1 MPRDL
6 PRRSGLA
13 VGMYFRHTYVVKNMT
28 ERRAAAGVLP
38 SPALRPSAEGS
49 GPADV
54 RTRDRVA
61 QLLLEQGPST
71 AVALGEALGLSAPAI
86 RRHLD
91 SLLAEGRIAEREPRA
106 LPGRGRGR
114 PAKVYALTDA
124 GRGAFPHAY
133 DDLAVQA
140 LRFLRSTGGEP
151 AVEAFAAARVAG
163 LAARLRIA
171 ASGRS
176 TLVARAEAVAA
187 TLTQDGYAATSAP
200 GPLGL
205 QLCQHHCPVVHVA
218 AEFPQLCEAET
229 HAIALA
235 LGTHVQRLATIAHG
249 DGVCTTYLPS
259 PSPGP
264 TGSAPPGPPGTG
276 PPQGSTT

>member
-1 MPRDL
+1 
-6 PRRSGLA
+6 
-13 VGMYFRHTYVVKNMT
+13 MYFGHTYVVKNMT
-28 ERRAAAGVLP
+28 ERRAAAGVSSP
-38 SPALRPSAEGS
+38 PALRPSSEPS
-49 GPADV
+49 VPADV

-61 QLLLEQGPST
+61 RLLLEQGPST
-71 AVALGEALGLSAPAI
+71 AVALGESLGLSAPAI

-91 SLLAEGRIAEREPRA
+91 SLLAEGMVAEREQRA

-124 GRGAFPHAY
+124 GREAFPHAY

-171 ASGRS
+171 ANGRP
-176 TLVARAEAVAA
+176 TLAARAEAVAA

-259 PSPGP
+259 PSPSP
-264 TGSAPPGPPGTG
+264 SQNPRGSAPPGPPGAG
-276 PPQGSTT
+276 PPQSSTT